1 MNGRPMRQI
10 RLPEGFILGV
20 ATSAYQIEGA
30 VARDGRG
37 PSIWD
42 TFSQTPGNT
51 RGDVPGDRGADHY
64 DRFEEDI
71 AIMKD
76 LGVDSYRLS
85 LSWSRILPNG
95 VGNVNEAGL
104 QFYDQLIDGLIDAG
118 IRPNVTLYHWDLP
131 QALQDRGGWSNRE
144 VADWFE
150 EFARIAFERFG
161 DRVPLW
167 STLNEP
173 IALWVGYGMPIFA
186 PGLDD
191 PAQGKQAMH
200 NAMLAHGRAVRAF
213 RESGA
218 TGEIG
223 IVIDVWKRHVVA
235 DTPENHRIALRDED
249 DSFRFFFDELF
260 AGGLSQRILDR
271 LEAEGTLPLIEDG
284 DARLAGEPIDFLGI
298 NVYARVMVDSNTDTT
313 DRFEGENQQPG
324 GNYLSNGVELYPDA
338 LTEAVRLVR
347 DEYGVTVPIYIT
359 ENGTAVEGELRDG
372 VEVDDE
378 RIEYLSAFLE
388 NAVDAHE
395 SSLDVRGYYAWSL
408 LDNYEWSAAYTMR
421 FGLLSVHP
429 ETGERAY
436 KKSAHWF
443 RSVLH
448 ERAFQTRPV
457 AAILDV

>member
-1 MNGRPMRQI
+1 MTRI
-10 RLPEGFILGV
+10 RIPEGFILGV

-30 VARDGRG
+30 VDRDGRG

-51 RGDVPGDRGADHY
+51 RGNVPGDRGADHY

-95 VGNVNEAGL
+95 VGEVNEAGL
-104 QFYDQLIDGLIDAG
+104 EFYDRLIDGLIDAG
-118 IRPNVTLYHWDLP
+118 IQPNVTLYHWDLP
-131 QALQDRGGWSNRE
+131 QALQDRGGWSNRD

-150 EFARIAFERFG
+150 EFARVAFERYG

-191 PAQGKQAMH
+191 PKRGKQAMH

-235 DTPENHRIALRDED
+235 DTLENHRIALRDED
-249 DSFRFFFDELF
+249 DSFRFFLDELF
-260 AGGLSQRILDR
+260 AGGLSPRILDR
-271 LEAEGTLPLIEDG
+271 LEAEGTLPVIEDG

-298 NVYARVMVDSNTDTT
+298 NVYARVMVDSNTDAT
-313 DRFEGENQQPG
+313 DRFEGENHQPG

-359 ENGTAVEGELRDG
+359 ENGTALEGEMRDG
-372 VEVDDE
+372 AEVDDE
-378 RIEYLSAFLE
+378 RIEYLAAFLE
-388 NAVDAHE
+388 NAVLAHE
-395 SSLDVRGYYAWSL
+395 SGLDVRGYYAWSL

-429 ETGERAY
+429 ETGDRAY

-443 RSVLH
+443 KAVLH
-448 ERAFQTRPV
+448 EREFQSTPV
-457 AAILDV
+457 AILDV